1 MQTRLFE
8 WAEGKG
14 IGMEELSRLTG
25 YGWRYLY
32 AVKSGEVP
40 VTRAFRERVSYR
52 LDLPE
57 SSLFFDSV
65 SVKSDRTAVTHDAT
79 DAHRA

>member
-52 LDLPE
+52 LGLPE
-57 SSLFFDSV
+57 ACLFFDSV
-65 SVKSDRTAVTHDAT
+65 SVKADRMAVTHEQSE
-79 DAHRA
+79 H